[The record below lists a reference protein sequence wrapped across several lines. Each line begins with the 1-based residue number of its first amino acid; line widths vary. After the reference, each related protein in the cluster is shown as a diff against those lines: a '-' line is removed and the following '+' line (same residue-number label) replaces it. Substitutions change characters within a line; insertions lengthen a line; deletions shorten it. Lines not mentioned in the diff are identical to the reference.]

1 MQPSFER
8 ARFNMIEQQVR
19 PWQVLD
25 DRVLAVMHAVPRE
38 LFVPEGYRE
47 LAYADIDI
55 PIGADS
61 AMLPPKI
68 VGRMLQAL
76 KVRKGERVLEIGTG
90 TGYATACLAE
100 LGARVRSIEVD
111 PDLGAVARARL
122 AAMGL
127 GWIEILVGDALAGPV
142 AGAPF
147 DVIAVTGS
155 LPTDTPLAMLREQ
168 LVPGGRLFAIVG
180 EGALMEALIEIRGAG
195 GDVHRTGLFETS
207 VPALRNAPLPER
219 FSF

>member
-25 DRVLAVMHAVPRE
+25 DRVLAVMHAMPRE
-38 LFVPEGYRE
+38 LFVPDGYQE

-55 PIGADS
+55 PIGTDS
-61 AMLPPKI
+61 AMLPPKL

-76 KVRKGERVLEIGTG
+76 AVREGERVLEIGTG
-90 TGYATACLAE
+90 TGYATACLAG
-100 LGARVRSIEVD
+100 LGARVRSIEID
-111 PDLGAVARARL
+111 PDLAAAARSRL
-122 AAMGL
+122 VGMGL
-127 GWIEILVGDALAGPV
+127 GWIAIIVGDALAGAV

-147 DVIAVTGS
+147 DAIAVTGS

-180 EGALMEALIEIRGAG
+180 EGALMEALIETRGAVG
-195 GDVHRTGLFETS
+195 NVRRTRLFETS